1 MSIMQEKFKAIADKI
16 REKLGITELIKP
28 NDFADKI
35 NDVYEAGKKAEHD
48 SFWDGVQDYG
58 NRTGY
63 AQAFASW
70 ASEYI
75 RPKYKVIPKAANGV
89 SAIFEYCKKLKKIEA
104 KYFDF
109 SQKET
114 GTNNNAGYFYA
125 FNGCNALE
133 EVEDIGLIPQI
144 NYANTFAYDYKLHTI
159 AKMGVDENTRF
170 SNTFISCTELVNL
183 TIDGTIEQN
192 GFDIHWSTKL
202 SAKSLKSIIDALS
215 TTKTGLT
222 VTLPSTAEANY
233 NANPPEG
240 APATWLELVG
250 DGTEEHPG
258 IRPNWTIAYA

>member
-35 NDVYEAGKKAEHD
+35 DDVYAAGKKAEYD
-48 SFWDGVQDYG
+48 AFWDGVQDYG

-63 AQAFASW
+63 SQAFSNW
-70 ASEYI
+70 GSEYI
-75 RPKYKVIPKAANGV
+75 RPKYKVIPKESNGV

-114 GTNNNAGYFYA
+114 GTNNNAGYYYT
-125 FNGCNALE
+125 FNSCNKLE
-133 EVEDIGLIPQI
+133 EIEDIGLIPQV
-144 NYANTFAYDYKLHTI
+144 NYINTFAYDYKLHTI

-170 SNTFISCTELVNL
+170 SNAFISCEELVNL
-183 TIDGTIEQN
+183 TIDGVIGQN

-202 SAKSLKSIIDALS
+202 SAKSLYNIITALS
-215 TTKTGLT
+215 TTFEGIIK
-222 VTLPSTAEANY
+222 LPKTAEENY
-233 NANPPEG
+233 NKNPPEG

-250 DGTEEHPG
+250 DGTEEHLG